1 VEVSN
6 IAKLPNLIYDG
17 MEIIWPKDYK
27 NMEKNLYSMFGLAV
41 RKAVQASKTKGGEGK
56 DETD

>member
-1 VEVSN
+1 MP
-6 IAKLPNLIYDG
+6 KLPDLIYDG

-41 RKAVQASKTKGGEGK
+41 RKAEMSKKKGGKGK